1 MRIQQQFEEFY
12 SKIKLTT
19 SQKEDAKKKYDGV
32 CKKLHDYY
40 YPDIEYSGT
49 TKLLIGSYGKHTNIR
64 PPRDVDVLFIMPKDK
79 FSQYDDNES
88 NGQSQLLQD
97 IKKILSKKYTTTDK
111 IRGWGKVVLI
121 QFADGTHDVE
131 LLPAWEQD
139 DGKFIIPNTEK
150 GGHWEIW
157 DPRTEIQNIE
167 DSDKTSKGKTRALIR
182 MIKKWSENCSVKIK
196 SHKIENEVLEFFEE
210 YETED
215 KDYSILVRDF
225 FECFLK
231 NADEESKSHI
241 KTALSRA
248 IKACDFE
255 EQDKFDEASEE
266 WKKIFGDDFPS
277 PNEEKIVAPSRQ
289 SDLVLGD
296 SSHCKPLQWSFQR
309 IYRVNINAYVY
320 VGNKSKKLG
329 GINSDGRNLAKGFQL
344 KFIANTNASGESKYY
359 WQVVNTG
366 KAAKEA
372 GGLRGKIFEGGMV
385 RWEHTEYHGKHWI
398 ECFIVRNNI
407 CVARSGKFFVN
418 IK

>member
-121 QFADGTHDVE
+121 QFADGTLDVE

-277 PNEEKIVAPSRQ
+277 PNE
-289 SDLVLGD
+289 
-296 SSHCKPLQWSFQR
+296 
-309 IYRVNINAYVY
+309 
-320 VGNKSKKLG
+320 
-329 GINSDGRNLAKGFQL
+329 
-344 KFIANTNASGESKYY
+344 
-359 WQVVNTG
+359 
-366 KAAKEA
+366 
-372 GGLRGKIFEGGMV
+372 
-385 RWEHTEYHGKHWI
+385 
-398 ECFIVRNNI
+398 
-407 CVARSGKFFVN
+407 
-418 IK
+418 